1 MKSTKPGDFNK
12 KDHPVGKHFN
22 LTGQELSDLI
32 AIAIEKVVPEGDT
45 ILRRKRESYWIE
57 AYDAVSFGANS
68 RD

>member
-1 MKSTKPGDFNK
+1 M
-12 KDHPVGKHFN
+12 GKHFN
-22 LTGQELSDLI
+22 LPGHQKSDLI
-32 AIAIEKVVPEGDT
+32 AVAIEKVVPEGDT

>member
-1 MKSTKPGDFNK
+1 M
-12 KDHPVGKHFN
+12 GKHFN
-22 LTGQELSDLI
+22 LPGHELSDLT